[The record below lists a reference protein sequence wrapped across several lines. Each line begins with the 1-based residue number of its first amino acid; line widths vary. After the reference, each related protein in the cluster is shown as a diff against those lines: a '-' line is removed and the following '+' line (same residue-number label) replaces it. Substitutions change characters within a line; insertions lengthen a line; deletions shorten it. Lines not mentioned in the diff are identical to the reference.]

1 MPENVTVAVF
11 DEDSTV
17 RSAVQALKDADI
29 TDEHISL
36 AGPAGKVKPL
46 EEEVQGFHT
55 TSHRLKAGAKWGG
68 WIGGIG
74 GVIGGAAIF
83 IAAVPVGPIIAVG
96 SLAAILA
103 GGIEGAVLGA
113 GVGIFATALA
123 SMGIKE
129 PEAKELERRIA
140 AGEFLVIVKGP
151 AVVVNKADDILRA
164 SNPLHVAAA

>member
-1 MPENVTVAVF
+1 MPDNVTVAVF
-11 DEDSTV
+11 DEDQAV
-17 RSAVQALKDADI
+17 RNAISALKQADI
-29 TDEHISL
+29 TSDHISM

-55 TSHRLKAGAKWGG
+55 TSQRIKAGAKWGG

-83 IAAVPVGPIIAVG
+83 LAVVPVGPIVAVG

-103 GGIEGAVLGA
+103 GGIEGALVGA
-113 GVGIFATALA
+113 GVGILATALA

-129 PEAKELERRIA
+129 PEARELEKRIA

-151 AVVVNKADDILRA
+151 AEIVNRADDVLRA
-164 SNPLHVAAA
+164 TNPIHVAAA